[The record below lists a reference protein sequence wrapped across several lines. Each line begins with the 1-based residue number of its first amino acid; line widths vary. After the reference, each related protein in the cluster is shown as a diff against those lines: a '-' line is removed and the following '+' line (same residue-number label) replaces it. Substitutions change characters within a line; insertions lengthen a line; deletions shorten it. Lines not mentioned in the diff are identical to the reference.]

1 MTLEPSPMFHCSGES
16 WKSAELAFR
25 QNLAPILWYIFPHW
39 LINSLFRS
47 WISTTSLRLDKMDA
61 YSEATEEAS
70 HQFHVTV
77 YDCRKWTPGKIWRY
91 GHLMVIDAR
100 RRCFRGYV
108 EVLVR
113 LCFDWSRSE
122 ITGRKLMSASNI
134 FFQESTQTTSSSKPL
149 DIDSGKQ
156 LRGLRLPLSDKSK
169 GYACQCYHR
178 QHVIDAI
185 EPMEEK
191 AELEKL
197 RSFIPFSDSNINAE

>member
-1 MTLEPSPMFHCSGES
+1 
-16 WKSAELAFR
+16 
-25 QNLAPILWYIFPHW
+25 
-39 LINSLFRS
+39 
-47 WISTTSLRLDKMDA
+47 
-61 YSEATEEAS
+61 
-70 HQFHVTV
+70 
-77 YDCRKWTPGKIWRY
+77 
-91 GHLMVIDAR
+91 
-100 RRCFRGYV
+100 
-108 EVLVR
+108 
-113 LCFDWSRSE
+113 
-122 ITGRKLMSASNI
+122 MSASNI